1 MSRIP
6 AHTLDDAPEA
16 ARATLEKYARRNNGT
31 PRNIYAGMAHAP
43 IVLEAYDALAGVITR
58 QSTFDSRTR
67 EAIALA
73 VGAQDGCRYCQSAHT
88 LAAVAAGFTEEQAV
102 AIRRGEVGF
111 DPKLGALL
119 AVAREGAANV
129 GRVGEGSWKLAL
141 EAGWNDTE
149 LAELFVHVAA
159 NLYTNYFNHYADT
172 DLDVKPAPEI

>member
-43 IVLEAYDALAGVITR
+43 IVLEAYDAIAGVIAR
-58 QSTFDSRTR
+58 QSTFDARTR

-88 LAAVAAGFTEEQAV
+88 LAAIAAGFTEEQAI
-102 AIRRGEVGF
+102 AIRRGEDDF
-111 DPKLGALL
+111 DPKLSALL
-119 AVAREGAANV
+119 VIAREGAANV
-129 GRVGEGSWKLAL
+129 GRVSEGAWKLAL
-141 EAGWNDTE
+141 EAGWSDTE
-149 LAELFVHVAA
+149 LAELFVHVAT
-159 NLYTNYFNHYADT
+159 NLFTNYFNHYAET
-172 DLDVKPAPEI
+172 DLDLPPAPEL

>member
-6 AHTLDDAPEA
+6 AHTLDDAPEE

-43 IVLEAYDALAGVITR
+43 IVLEAYDALSGVIAR
-58 QSTFDSRTR
+58 HSSFDAPTR

-73 VGAQDGCRYCQSAHT
+73 VGAQDGCLYCQSAHT
-88 LAAVAAGFTEEQAV
+88 LAAVAAGFSEEEAV
-102 AIRRGEVGF
+102 AIRRGEVDF

-129 GRVGEGSWKLAL
+129 GHVSEGAWKLAL
-141 EAGWNDTE
+141 DAGWNDTQ

-159 NLYTNYFNHYADT
+159 NLYTNYFNHYAET
-172 DLDVKPAPEI
+172 DLDVPAAPEL